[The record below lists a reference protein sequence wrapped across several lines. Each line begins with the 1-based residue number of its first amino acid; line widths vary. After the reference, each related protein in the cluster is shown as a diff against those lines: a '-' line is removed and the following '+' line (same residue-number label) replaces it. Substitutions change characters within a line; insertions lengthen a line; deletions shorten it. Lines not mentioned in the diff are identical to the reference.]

1 MDRDSEKH
9 EMDAGDERP
18 AVDLYDPFDRS
29 FSSRKRE
36 DPLLR
41 LYDKKKISDDF

>member
-9 EMDAGDERP
+9 EMEADDKRP
-18 AVDLYDPFDRS
+18 AADLYDPFDRS

-41 LYDKKKISDDF
+41 LYDKKKIPDDF